1 MAIKHPK
8 QGKLII
14 FEGPDGVGKTTI
26 SNEIAKYM
34 KEQGEICELMTF
46 PGKEPGTIGNL
57 VYDVHHSPSNYG
69 IENLT
74 PISKQAL
81 HIVAHLDAIERRIL
95 PALKEG
101 RHVLLDR
108 YWWSTWVYGVVSGI
122 DRRILKSMID
132 LELAQ
137 WHGVKP
143 TAAILLRRTTPIDR
157 DDAPEYWQSL
167 RQQYDVLARKE
178 RHQHS
183 VFTIDNTGTLPDAIN
198 RIKEILKQK
207 ILSLSRKRQ
216 RPKTGE
222 NGQLSFFGEADTPS
236 LSSLTIYSHLLPS
249 KPTVVF
255 DTYWRFAAERQ
266 KIFFKK
272 LENAPRPWTDDRT
285 LASYKFTNAYR
296 ASDRVSQYLIRH
308 VIYRDDLPSSVDEVF
323 FRIILFKIFNKIET
337 WQLLET
343 VLGTI
348 TYGDYS
354 FKHYDKVLSRA
365 MKEGKAIYSAAY
377 IMPSGSSTHGYDKK
391 HRNHLKLIERM
402 MADELPMKLADSQN
416 MHRGFDLLREYPTIG
431 DFLAYQFI
439 TDVNYSEVTDFTEME
454 FVVPGPGSLDGIRKC
469 FLDRGG
475 LNEPETIRFMA
486 DIQEAEFE
494 RLGLD
499 FQSLWG
505 RRLQLIDCQN
515 LFCEVD
521 KYSRVMHPNIAGI
534 SGRTRIKQKYSA
546 KPDTIDYWYPPK
558 WGINQ
563 TIEHN
568 LSSPNNLE
576 IESVG
581 EYGSSYISEASIK
594 N

>member
-1 MAIKHPK
+1 MAIKHAK
-8 QGKLII
+8 QGKLIV

-26 SNEIAKYM
+26 SREIAKYLN
-34 KEQGEICELMTF
+34 EHGEKCELMTF

-57 VYDVHHSPSNYG
+57 VYDIHHNPSTYG
-69 IENLT
+69 IESLA

-81 HIVAHLDAIERRIL
+81 HIVAHLDAIERRIS
-95 PALKEG
+95 PSLKEG
-101 RHVLLDR
+101 QHVLLDR
-108 YWWSTWVYGVVSGI
+108 FWWSTWVYGVVSGI
-122 DRRILKSMID
+122 DRRILKSMIN

-137 WHGVKP
+137 WNGLKP
-143 TAAILLRRTTPIDR
+143 AAAILLRRTAPIDR
-157 DDAPEYWQSL
+157 DDAPGYWKL
-167 RQQYDVLARKE
+167 LGQQYDVLARKE
-178 RHQHS
+178 RQQYP
-183 VFTIDNTGTLPDAIN
+183 VFTIDNIGTLQETVG
-198 RIKEILKQK
+198 RVKEILKQK
-207 ILSLSRKRQ
+207 IPSLSRKR
-216 RPKTGE
+216 PFTKKAE
-222 NGQLSFFGEADTPS
+222 VAQLSFLDVVDA
-236 LSSLTIYSHLLPS
+236 SSVSSITVHSHLLPAR
-249 KPTVVF
+249 PTIVF

-272 LENAPRPWTDDRT
+272 LENAPRPWTDDRI
-285 LASYKFTNAYR
+285 LASHKFTNAYR

-308 VIYRDDLPSSVDEVF
+308 VIYRDDLPHSADEVF

-337 WQLLET
+337 WQLLEKT
-343 VLGTI
+343 VGVI
-348 TYGDYS
+348 TYSDYA
-354 FKHYDKVLSRA
+354 FKHYDEALSRA
-365 MKEGKAIYSAAY
+365 MREGQAIYSAAY
-377 IMPSGSSTHGYDKK
+377 IMPSGSSGLGHDKK

-402 MADELPMKLADSQN
+402 MADDLPMKLADSPN
-416 MHRGFDLLREYPTIG
+416 MHRGFDLLRAYPTIG

-439 TDVNYSEVTDFTEME
+439 TDVNYSEITDFTEME
-454 FVVPGPGSLDGIRKC
+454 FVVPGPGALDGIRKC

-475 LNEPETIRFMA
+475 LNEPEIIRFMA

-521 KYSRVMHPNIAGI
+521 KYSRVMHPDIAGI

-546 KPDTIDYWYPPK
+546 KPDLIDYWYPPK

-563 TIEHN
+563 VIEHS
-568 LSSPNNLE
+568 LIGSTSLE
-576 IESVG
+576 FGREDEYEFSNISGPSV
-581 EYGSSYISEASIK
+581 E